1 MKQISNEELH
11 EALRR
16 AVRGAIAKLAP
27 VGGERSIGV
36 NTICDCLVEML
47 ADLLA
52 AVEPWR
58 TAFR

>member
-1 MKQISNEELH
+1 M
-11 EALRR
+11 
-16 AVRGAIAKLAP
+16 AKLAP
-27 VGGERSIGV
+27 AGGENSIGV
-36 NTICDCLVEML
+36 NAICDCLVGML